1 MGSTRIRRLCIGVAS
16 AASALAL
23 AAPASAQ
30 TTDFSPFPVLVH
42 DVKTGRYVY
51 GNTSGTNNI
60 QDMVQADTQA
70 EPSIAVNPQNPLN
83 VVASYQSGRRAN
95 GGDATNGYA
104 TSFDGGATWTFGE
117 LPNLTTQIQPT
128 GPFERA
134 SDAVVAFGPDGV
146 VYANSLVFDQNPN
159 NGLRSGMAVNV
170 SKDGG
175 RTWSPP
181 VFFQDDML
189 GGTNDKN
196 WMVVDQSDAPGHHK
210 GRVYVVWDRVA
221 PVVYQYCDANCDKR
235 ENWLPTFDVL
245 SGVVFPG
252 QGLGA
257 YPVVMDNGGLGIV
270 IGTITEGV
278 PTRPDEPEESADN
291 QVFIQAP
298 TAGQTPYPAPLQFLP
313 PVQIASNS
321 SNPTP
326 AQRASDGI
334 PAAAADP
341 NRGTLYAVWDDGR
354 FRTDTANDAVI
365 SRSTDNGQ
373 TWSAPARINQGPK
386 NDKVNHYNVTVAVGA
401 DGKVYVDYRQRDQ
414 SAPGP
419 LFTPTIETYH
429 QQSSD
434 GGRTWTQPLLVDSI
448 PSNAYYDAFSRNGSF
463 EGDYNQT
470 ATAGGYT
477 YVTRAKG
484 RPESDGERVALTPVA
499 GTTNRVALTAAGI
512 GHQHQSNWV
521 ALVRDAVSTPSGSVQ
536 FVPSTT
542 PGTPAIPPP
551 VPAGTPGRPADA
563 PPKAVI
569 KKNGLRSK
577 KAKSRRATG
586 LAKDDHQVVRV
597 EVAIQTKSRGNICRQ
612 LKHNLKFS
620 KRRHCGKPRVFF
632 KATGTT
638 KWRWKLKRKL
648 PPGYY
653 VLYARAIDNAGQ
665 QQVDYPTRAR
675 RPFRIR

>member
-1 MGSTRIRRLCIGVAS
+1 
-16 AASALAL
+16 
-23 AAPASAQ
+23 
-30 TTDFSPFPVLVH
+30 
-42 DVKTGRYVY
+42 
-51 GNTSGTNNI
+51 
-60 QDMVQADTQA
+60 
-70 EPSIAVNPQNPLN
+70 
-83 VVASYQSGRRAN
+83 
-95 GGDATNGYA
+95 
-104 TSFDGGATWTFGE
+104 
-117 LPNLTTQIQPT
+117 
-128 GPFERA
+128 
-134 SDAVVAFGPDGV
+134 VAFGPDNV
-146 VYANSLVFDQNPN
+146 VYANSLVFDQDTS

-175 RTWSPP
+175 RTWTPP

-196 WMVVDQSDAPGHHK
+196 WIVVDQSDAPGHHK

-257 YPVVMDNGGLGIV
+257 YPMIMDNGGLGIV

-278 PTRPDEPEESADN
+278 PTQAEEPEESADN
-291 QVFIQAP
+291 EVFISAP

-313 PVQIASNS
+313 PIQIASNQT
-321 SNPTP
+321 NGTV

-354 FRTDTANDAVI
+354 FRSDDVNDAVI

-373 TWSAPARINQGPK
+373 TWSAPARVNQGPK
-386 NDKVNHYNVTVAVGA
+386 NDKVNHYNVTVAVGG

-414 SAPGP
+414 SGAKP

-434 GGRTWTQPLLVDSI
+434 GGRTWTQPLLVDSV
-448 PSNAYYDAFSRNGSF
+448 PSNAYYDAFSRAGSF

-484 RPESDGERVALTPVA
+484 RPAFDGERVALTPVA
-499 GTTNRVALTAAGI
+499 DDDTHETVELTAAGV

-521 ALVRDAVSTPSGSVQ
+521 SLIRDAVTTPSGNVE

-542 PGTPAIPPP
+542 PGTPATPPP
-551 VPAGTPGRPADA
+551 VPPGTAGQKFDR

-632 KATGTT
+632 KAKGTT
-638 KWRWKLKRKL
+638 KWSWKLGRRL

-653 VLYARAIDNAGQ
+653 VLYARAVDNAGQ